1 LSALAEKTE
10 AAPVRIV
17 CILAIGR
24 TGSSH
29 LVQLLKAC
37 PQLNVKAELFK
48 ENARLTTADR
58 NALRTASGSASEGG
72 ALTKWRRSHPAR
84 VLDVLFEAGGAKPLF
99 FKVFY
104 RHLTREQISNE
115 IFSRDDIRYIVLRR
129 RMIDSFIS
137 NRKAHHYGA
146 HADVDTTGWKPT
158 IQAREFVA
166 WTRRARSWYDWIA
179 QELHSRRLPFLDVIY
194 ETQLANVENR
204 VALARILDGVA
215 AMGLAGIALPR
226 KIDSFERQDRE
237 SDYRAR
243 VANWAEFEKE
253 IAAVPAHADLL
264 RWAEALPAPIA
275 SAPAAPEAA
284 AEADRRSGT
293 ILDRRRSKREKRR
306 AGKPTSEIGGRGA
319 DEGAAE

>member
-1 LSALAEKTE
+1 MRA
-10 AAPVRIV
+10 V
-17 CILAIGR
+17 CILAMGR

-29 LVQLLKAC
+29 LVQLLRAC

-48 ENARLTTADR
+48 ENARLRADDR
-58 NALRTASGSASEGG
+58 DTLRTASGASDDG

-84 VLDVLFEAGGAKPLF
+84 VLDVLFEAGGARPLF

-104 RHLTREQISNE
+104 RHLTRERIAHE

-146 HADVDTTGWKPT
+146 HADVDTTGLKPT
-158 IQAREFVA
+158 IQVREFVA
-166 WTRRARSWYDWIA
+166 WTRRVRSWYDWVA
-179 QELHSRRLPFLDVIY
+179 QELHTRRLPFLDVIY

-215 AMGLAGIALPR
+215 AMGLARIALPK
-226 KIDSFERQDRE
+226 KIDSSERQDRE
-237 SDYRAR
+237 TDYRAR

-264 RWAEALPAPIA
+264 RWAEALPAPMA
-275 SAPAAPEAA
+275 SPPAGVEAA
-284 AEADRRSGT
+284 AEADRRSAAT
-293 ILDRRRSKREKRR
+293 SERKRSKRERRR
-306 AGKPTSEIGGRGA
+306 AGKPASRIEGRRA